1 MVRLS
6 TALSSVTI
14 FIWRVAT
21 WLEIELSFLLIISL
35 KAPHSPRKE
44 HNFSMIRLQITRC
57 QKSNQIKSNQIE
69 PKDVKCLK
77 VYLRYCQH
85 ATIQMGIEIVDVPKF
100 VDLHGKRWLVSP
112 SFSFSVSS
120 LEHRWWKLPHPR
132 SKQPRWFAV
141 RGHYG
146 ISIPKIKFKYRY
158 LFDINSHQ
166 VGINFLVFK
175 SLPSNGRKTYRF
187 LTWFQICSMHPYA
200 KNRISSRL
208 WPALCHNQ

>member
-1 MVRLS
+1 
-6 TALSSVTI
+6 
-14 FIWRVAT
+14 
-21 WLEIELSFLLIISL
+21 
-35 KAPHSPRKE
+35 
-44 HNFSMIRLQITRC
+44 MIYYFTLQIACC
-57 QKSNQIKSNQIE
+57 QKILKSNRIKLNQIESKFMSNRIKIQVKPNQNSNQIE
-69 PKDVKCLK
+69 PKGVKCLK

-112 SFSFSVSS
+112 SFSSSVSS
-120 LEHRWWKLPHPR
+120 LEHRWWKLPHPM

>member
-1 MVRLS
+1 MIFFSLWT
-6 TALSSVTI
+6 TAQDHCG
-14 FIWRVAT
+14 
-21 WLEIELSFLLIISL
+21 
-35 KAPHSPRKE
+35 KA
-44 HNFSMIRLQITRC
+44 L
-57 QKSNQIKSNQIE
+57 
-69 PKDVKCLK
+69 VKWLK
-77 VYLRYCQH
+77 VYLQYCQH

-100 VDLHGKRWLVSP
+100 VDLHGKHWLVSP
-112 SFSFSVSS
+112 NFSSSVSN
-120 LEHRWWKLPHPR
+120 LEHRWWKLPHQR

-158 LFDINSHQ
+158 LFNINSHQ